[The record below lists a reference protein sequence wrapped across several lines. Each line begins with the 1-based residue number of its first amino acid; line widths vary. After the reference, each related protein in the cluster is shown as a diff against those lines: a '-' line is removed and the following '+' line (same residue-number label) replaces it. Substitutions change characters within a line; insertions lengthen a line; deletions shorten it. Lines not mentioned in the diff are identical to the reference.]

1 MDASTRSATS
11 TGELEAVR
19 QRRAE
24 LLETIGVLERC
35 LAAPAGDRTVLWG
48 ERLHAAID
56 RLASDFALHVEVT
69 EGPGGL
75 HQEIVTADLRL
86 ANQVTA
92 LAGEHEPIAAA
103 IAEMS
108 AATVPPV
115 NEDQVA
121 DLREHGT
128 TLLSRLIRHRQ
139 RGADLVYEA
148 FACDIG
154 GCD

>member
-1 MDASTRSATS
+1 MDASTRTPLSTS
-11 TGELEAVR
+11 ELEAVR

-24 LLETIGVLERC
+24 LLETLGVLERC

-48 ERLHAAID
+48 ERLHAAVE

-69 EGPGGL
+69 EGPSGL
-75 HQEIVTADLRL
+75 HQEIITADVRL
-86 ANQVTA
+86 ANQVSA
-92 LAGEHEPIAAA
+92 LAAEHEPVAAEIAAL
-103 IAEMS
+103 S
-108 AATVPPV
+108 AATLPPV
-115 NEDQVA
+115 SESQVG
-121 DLREHGT
+121 DLREQGT